1 MRSALQPAGDTI
13 NRKDRKGLK
22 ELQMFFFEVF
32 ADLAVQSLYLIFHSF
47 QDGKSLI
54 RNLGGQRFFPNTS
67 NLWLPLIPLELFA
80 QELEEGAAGCLDQAE
95 R

>member
-32 ADLAVQSLYLIFHSF
+32 AVFAVQSLYLIFS
-47 QDGKSLI
+47 QL
-54 RNLGGQRFFPNTS
+54 LGG
-67 NLWLPLIPLELFA
+67 
-80 QELEEGAAGCLDQAE
+80 
-95 R
+95 